1 MIFPTFL
8 TTLYFPIMFYIVCP
22 TDKPSH
28 IWDLLNPKLNQSV
41 HLYSSD
47 MYHKMARDCGF
58 EVVFSAV
65 EPMMY
70 TFDSAEDFIDFVY
83 PSRDATDIALDMR
96 VNDFKEHFVDRE
108 VHLDWIRLMI
118 ILKK

>member
-1 MIFPTFL
+1 
-8 TTLYFPIMFYIVCP
+8 
-22 TDKPSH
+22 
-28 IWDLLNPKLNQSV
+28 
-41 HLYSSD
+41 
-47 MYHKMARDCGF
+47 MARDCGF

-83 PSRDATDIALDMR
+83 PSRDATDIDLDMR